1 MANEI
6 EFDKVKLDNGEELA
20 YRKTGNGEKNIL
32 LIHGNTSSSKD
43 WDLFMENISGKKYT
57 LYAPD
62 LRGFGE
68 SSYKEKIDRIE
79 DLAEDLKL
87 FCDQLDLDKFNII
100 GWGAG
105 GTVSMRFT
113 INYQEYVQKLILLE
127 SSSIKGFP
135 IYKEGE
141 YLASREE
148 IREVVKPA
156 LKAYKWKDKFILNK
170 IARWTMKKVCERS
183 KFTTHT
189 PESGRYEA
197 YIDEMLKQRNLVD
210 FNFALSYF
218 NISHE
223 HNGLIEGTG
232 EVDEIEVPTLVFYG
246 DHDEVVTREME
257 EETVEGIGD
266 NAELKIIKNSGHS
279 PFIDRLEDLIAI
291 IDNFLSKN

>member
-1 MANEI
+1 MDNNI
-6 EFDKVKLDNGEELA
+6 EFNKVKLNNNEKLA
-20 YRKTGNGEKNIL
+20 YRKAGSGDKVL
-32 LIHGNTSSSKD
+32 LLVHGNTSSSKD
-43 WDLFMENISGKKYT
+43 WDLFMENISGEKYT

-68 SSYKEKIDRIE
+68 SSYHKRINRVE
-79 DLAEDLKL
+79 DFAKDLKM
-87 FCDQLDLDKFNII
+87 FCDELNLDNFNLV

-105 GTVSMRFT
+105 GAVAMSFT
-113 INYQEYVQKLILLE
+113 INYQECVQNLILLE

-148 IREVVKPA
+148 IKEVVKPA

-183 KFTTHT
+183 KFTTHK
-189 PESGRYEA
+189 PDNDRYEA

-210 FNFALSYF
+210 INFALSYF

-232 EVDEIEVPTLVFYG
+232 EVDEIKVPTLVIYG

-257 EETVEGIGD
+257 EETVAGIGE
-266 NAELKIIKNSGHS
+266 NAELKIIKNTGHS

-291 IDNFLSKN
+291 INNFLR

>member
-1 MANEI
+1 MDNNI
-6 EFDKVKLDNGEELA
+6 EFNKVKLNNNEKLA
-20 YRKTGNGEKNIL
+20 YRKAGSGDKVL
-32 LIHGNTSSSKD
+32 LLVHGNTSSSKD
-43 WDLFMENISGKKYT
+43 WDLFMENISGEKYT

-68 SSYKEKIDRIE
+68 SSYHKRINRVE
-79 DLAEDLKL
+79 DFAKDLKM
-87 FCDQLDLDKFNII
+87 FCDELNLDNFNLV

-105 GTVSMRFT
+105 GAVAMSFT
-113 INYQEYVQKLILLE
+113 INYQECVQNLILLE

-148 IREVVKPA
+148 IKEVVKPA

-183 KFTTHT
+183 KFTTHK
-189 PESGRYEA
+189 PDNDRYEA

-210 FNFALSYF
+210 INFALSYF

-232 EVDEIEVPTLVFYG
+232 EVDEIKVPTLVIYG

-257 EETVEGIGD
+257 EETVAGIGE
-266 NAELKIIKNSGHS
+266 NARLQIIENTGHS
-279 PFIDRLEDLIAI
+279 PFIDRLEDLIVI
-291 IDNFLSKN
+291 IDNFLK

>member
-1 MANEI
+1 MDNNI
-6 EFDKVKLDNGEELA
+6 EFNKVKLNNNEKLA
-20 YRKTGNGEKNIL
+20 YRKAGSGDKVL
-32 LIHGNTSSSKD
+32 LLVHGNTSSSKD
-43 WDLFMENISGKKYT
+43 WDLFMENISGEKYT

-68 SSYKEKIDRIE
+68 SSYHKRINRVE
-79 DLAEDLKL
+79 DFAKDLKL
-87 FCDQLDLDKFNII
+87 FCDELNLDNFNLV

-105 GTVSMRFT
+105 GAVAMSFT
-113 INYQEYVQKLILLE
+113 INYQECVQNLILLE

-148 IREVVKPA
+148 IKEVVKPA

-183 KFTTHT
+183 KFTTHK
-189 PESGRYEA
+189 PDNERYEA

-210 FNFALSYF
+210 INFALSYF

-232 EVDEIEVPTLVFYG
+232 EVDEIKVPTLVIYG

-257 EETVEGIGD
+257 EETVAGIGE
-266 NAELKIIKNSGHS
+266 NAKLQIIENTGHS
-279 PFIDRLEDLIAI
+279 PFIDRLEDLIVI
-291 IDNFLSKN
+291 IDNFLK